1 MRRRMSYDGH
11 AILLLRLRTRKNCN
25 GAPSVDNLDVQTND
39 RTRRTMASP
48 FFFPSC
54 LMIFTLARSSSISLG
69 MHLMEHRANF
79 SMSIMGRFSI
89 WRMGR
94 RRGAHWYYRYWLS
107 VEEEEDLQQRSSFGK
122 RLSMCA
128 SGCIDNEVVN

>member
-79 SMSIMGRFSI
+79 SMSIIGRFSI

-94 RRGAHWYYRYWLS
+94 MVLS
-107 VEEEEDLQQRSSFGK
+107 LLAVEEEEDLQQRSSFGR

>member
-1 MRRRMSYDGH
+1 MSYDGH
-11 AILLLRLRTRKNCN
+11 AILLLLRLRARKNCN

-94 RRGAHWYYRYWLS
+94 MVLS
-107 VEEEEDLQQRSSFGK
+107 LLAVEEEEDLQQRSSFGK